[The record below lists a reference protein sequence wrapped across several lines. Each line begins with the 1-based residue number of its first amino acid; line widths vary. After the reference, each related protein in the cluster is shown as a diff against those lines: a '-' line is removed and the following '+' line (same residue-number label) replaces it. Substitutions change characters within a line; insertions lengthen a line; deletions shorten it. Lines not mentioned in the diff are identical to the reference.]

1 MKKKIMFM
9 TLLIMSLLFFMLTLE
24 MGKTVL
30 QNEGSSKEIINKT
43 TEDTKAQSTVSA
55 IVFDFRGYD
64 TLGEAIVLFTA
75 VAGTYTILR
84 NNKTGGKKSEK

>member
-1 MKKKIMFM
+1 MKKKIIFM
-9 TLLIMSLLFFMLTLE
+9 ALLIMSLVFFVVTLE
-24 MGKTVL
+24 MGKTII

-43 TEDTKAQSTVSA
+43 TEETKAQSTVSA

-75 VAGTYTILR
+75 VSGTYTILR
-84 NNKTGGKKSEK
+84 SNKAGGKKSEK